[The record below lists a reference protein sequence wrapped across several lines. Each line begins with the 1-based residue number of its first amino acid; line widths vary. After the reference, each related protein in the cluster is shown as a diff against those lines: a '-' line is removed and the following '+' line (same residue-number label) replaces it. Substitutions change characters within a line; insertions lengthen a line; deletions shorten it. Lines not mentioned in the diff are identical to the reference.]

1 MRIKISYDNFNL
13 TIQNDAGEQ
22 VLNLSSKEYTVDGDI
37 AALVAAAIEASSKI
51 NGMIIG
57 ALEDDAPQDGGSTP
71 NAQTPEPRESFSD
84 LFAAHMRQPS

>member
-37 AALVAAAIEASSKI
+37 AALAAAAIEAAGKV
-51 NGMIIG
+51 NGMILG
-57 ALEDDAPQDGGSTP
+57 ALEDDVAQDGGSTP
-71 NAQTPEPRESFSD
+71 DTQTSEPRESFSD
-84 LFAAHMRQPS
+84 LFAAHMRRPS